1 MHFYFASSCH
11 LRAWPGAI
19 VQSVRRCMII
29 GVLYIQGGSKVGS
42 SAFKDLWI
50 HGVTLFINLLT
61 MAVGLF
67 QVRWF

>member
-1 MHFYFASSCH
+1 MA
-11 LRAWPGAI
+11 
-19 VQSVRRCMII
+19 
-29 GVLYIQGGSKVGS
+29 QGGSKVGS

-67 QVRWF
+67 QVRWFCSAPCRSSASYSTLPASAIIRTSSAPFKARH